1 VPRLPACSGAEAVKA
16 FERLGYERVRQR
28 GSHVFLKCEG
38 RKSLSVPLHDQLKSG
53 TLRGLIRDSG
63 FSVKTFSDAL

>member
-1 VPRLPACSGAEAVKA
+1 MARLPTCSGEEAVRA
-16 FERLGYERVRQR
+16 LERLGYERGRQR

-38 RKSLSVPLHDQLKSG
+38 RSSLSVPLHKQLKSG

-63 FSVKTFSDAL
+63 FSVKEFSDML